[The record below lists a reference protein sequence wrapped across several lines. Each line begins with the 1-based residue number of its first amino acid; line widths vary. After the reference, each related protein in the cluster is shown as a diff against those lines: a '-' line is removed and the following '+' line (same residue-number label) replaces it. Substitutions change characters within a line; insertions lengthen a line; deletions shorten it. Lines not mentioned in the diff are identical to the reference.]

1 MSHPQSIPKLEGRLP
16 SLDGWRAISIALVL
30 FAHST
35 VPLTWHDIAH
45 YCGSLGV
52 RFFFVISG
60 FLITWLLLREG
71 HRRNNVSLIN
81 FYARRVIRI
90 FPVYYIYLCACW
102 ILDSAGILNAGPPSQ
117 QWFNIFFLANYGPCE
132 GVTGVLWSLGVEE
145 QFYLIWPVVFTG
157 FQFFVRKKAPL
168 AALAAIIAL
177 APLMRVLSL
186 LSGQNEST
194 HLLLHRFSFIFHMDI
209 LAWGCA
215 GAVISWNW
223 PDVTRFIV
231 RHVTSVFVFS
241 TILIAL
247 PYVSRGIDGLGIETV
262 FGPSLQA
269 CGFIL
274 LVFASTAKPE
284 YLPFRPL
291 NTDPLVW
298 LGMISY
304 SLYLW
309 HSLFCSAST
318 SKILSNLGIPQ
329 SLWVI
334 ISVTIAAASYHLLES
349 PLLRLRRAYRS

>member
-1 MSHPQSIPKLEGRLP
+1 MPHAPSIPQLEGRLP

-30 FAHST
+30 FAHSGM
-35 VPLTWHDIAH
+35 PHTWHDIAF

-71 HRRNNVSLIN
+71 HRRNEVSLIN
-81 FYARRVIRI
+81 FYVRRVIRI

-102 ILDSAGILNAGPPSQ
+102 ILDGAGILNAGPHSQ

-145 QFYLIWPVVFTG
+145 QFYLLWPIVFTG
-157 FQFFVRKKAPL
+157 FHFFLKKKAPL
-168 AALAAIIAL
+168 AALAVIIAL
-177 APLMRVLSL
+177 APMMRVLIH
-186 LSGQNEST
+186 LSGLNEST

-223 PDVTRFIV
+223 PGVPRFIV
-231 RHVTSVFVFS
+231 RHVSSLFVFS
-241 TILIAL
+241 AILIAL
-247 PYVSRGIDGLGIETV
+247 PYVAREIDGLGIETV

-269 CGFIL
+269 FGFIL
-274 LVFASTAKPE
+274 LVLASTAKPGF
-284 YLPFRPL
+284 LPFRPL
-291 NTDPLVW
+291 NAGPLVW
-298 LGMISY
+298 LGVISY

-309 HSLFCSAST
+309 HSLFAPVSA
-318 SKILSNLGIPQ
+318 SKILSILGVPQ

-334 ISVTIAAASYHLLES
+334 ISVAIAATSYHLVES
-349 PLLRLRRAYRS
+349 PLLRLRRSYRS